1 MAWVWRLLSAT
12 TLESCQEGKLQNST
26 LALVNITKKPKHV
39 FLFSHYLLSR
49 IKKLSTS
56 ILQGEC
62 SWCLII
68 IESMRSHFPRI
79 IEPTQCAE
87 ILLVPSVSVWQCVAT
102 RRSIIISERTPSLQ
116 GHHLFIFLFFS
127 VINKN
132 SQFVFI
138 LFLHYTSCWWLHW
151 LLCDMILVYCLFIET
166 LHNSTV
172 SRVVF

>member
-12 TLESCQEGKLQNST
+12 TLESWQEGKLQNST

-49 IKKLSTS
+49 IKKFSTS
-56 ILQGEC
+56 ILQGVC
-62 SWCLII
+62 SWCFNHNWHYEVTLY
-68 IESMRSHFPRI
+68 SYDG
-79 IEPTQCAE
+79 TQCAE

-138 LFLHYTSCWWLHW
+138 LFLHYTSCCWLHW

-166 LHNSTV
+166 LHYSKV
-172 SRVVF
+172 SRLVS

>member
-12 TLESCQEGKLQNST
+12 TLESWQEGKLQNST

-39 FLFSHYLLSR
+39 SLFSHYLLSR
-49 IKKLSTS
+49 IKSCLPHYFKLNVLDVS
-56 ILQGEC
+56 
-62 SWCLII
+62 II
-68 IESMRSHFPRI
+68 IDTMRLHFTRI
-79 IEPTQCAE
+79 IEPTQCTE

-138 LFLHYTSCWWLHW
+138 LHHTTYWVATPAALWYDPGL
-151 LLCDMILVYCLFIET
+151 LFI
-166 LHNSTV
+166 HPDSA
-172 SRVVF
+172 